1 MQLLNG
7 GVFLFLSVKV
17 DCVTV
22 ENNFYLFRDEDTSFL
37 SGKFISIMMRCGDTE
52 ISEVLYRSDVVF
64 NLWV

>member
-7 GVFLFLSVKV
+7 GIFLFLSVKV

-37 SGKFISIMMRCGDTE
+37 SGKFISIMTRCRDTK